1 MNTFKSLINRFWQEE
16 DAQDLVEYSLLMAF
30 IALTSIALLTGT
42 GGTVKNVWTRVNTSL
57 TSAAS

>member
-1 MNTFKSLINRFWQEE
+1 MNTLRSLMITFWKEE

-30 IALTSIALLTGT
+30 IALSSIALLTGT
-42 GGTVKNVWTRVNTSL
+42 GATVKNVWTRVNTSL